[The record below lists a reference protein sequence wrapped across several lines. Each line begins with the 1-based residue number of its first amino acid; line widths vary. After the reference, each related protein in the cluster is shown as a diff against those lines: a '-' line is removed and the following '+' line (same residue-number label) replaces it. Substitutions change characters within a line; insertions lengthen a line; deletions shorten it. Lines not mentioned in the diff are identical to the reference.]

1 MKCCTEKAK
10 QEILI
15 RYMCGDTPKE
25 LSEKFGIHVAT
36 VYRWINTWENE
47 TGKHFLTELPL
58 QEMGIVL
65 EYVKGLKQQL
75 EETERALAIIH
86 ESKILQA
93 IPLRERLNVAMSF
106 TEIYSAKLLC
116 HTFEISQSTFYHHR
130 RNKGGGTERQQR
142 DCDICNAI
150 RNAFAESG
158 GRLGSRRIQ
167 VLLHRRG
174 IEVGKRKVSKL
185 MKQMGLSTN
194 QGTTIYYSPTCMSH
208 MEEVDDVKIL

>member
-1 MKCCTEKAK
+1 MKRCPEKAR

-15 RYMCGDTPKE
+15 KYMCGDTPKE
-25 LSEKFGIHVAT
+25 LSEEFGIHIAT

-58 QEMGIVL
+58 QEMGMVL

-75 EETERALAIIH
+75 EETGQSLAIIH
-86 ESKILQA
+86 ESGVLQVV
-93 IPLRERLNVAMSF
+93 PLRERFNMAMNF
-106 TEIYSAKLLC
+106 AETYSAKLLC

-130 RNKGGGTERQQR
+130 RNKEYGTERQQR
-142 DCDICNAI
+142 DCDISNAI
-150 RNAFAESG
+150 RAAFVESG
-158 GRLGSRRIQ
+158 GRLGSRRVQIM
-167 VLLHRRG
+167 LHRKG

>member
-1 MKCCTEKAK
+1 MKCCPEKAK

-15 RYMCGDTPKE
+15 KYMCGDTPKE
-25 LSEKFGIHVAT
+25 LSEEFGIHVAT

-47 TGKHFLTELPL
+47 TGKLFLTELPL
-58 QEMGIVL
+58 QEMGMVL

-86 ESKILQA
+86 ESGILQT
-93 IPLRERLNVAMSF
+93 IPLQERLNMAMSL
-106 TEIYSAKLLC
+106 TETHSAKLLC

-130 RNKGGGTERQQR
+130 RNKGGGTECQQR
-142 DCDICNAI
+142 DCDISNAI
-150 RNAFAESG
+150 RVAFVESG
-158 GRLGSRRIQ
+158 GRLGSRRVQ
-167 VLLHRRG
+167 MLLHRKG

>member
-1 MKCCTEKAK
+1 MKRCPEKDR

-15 RYMCGDTPKE
+15 RYMCGDIPKE
-25 LSEKFGIHVAT
+25 LSEEFGIHVAT

-58 QEMGIVL
+58 QEMGMIL
-65 EYVKGLKQQL
+65 ECVKGLKQQL

-86 ESKILQA
+86 ESGILQT
-93 IPLRERLNVAMSF
+93 IPLQKRLNMAMSF
-106 TEIYSAKLLC
+106 AETHPAKMLC
-116 HTFEISQSTFYHHR
+116 HVFEISQSTFYYHR

-142 DCDICNAI
+142 DCGICNAI

-167 VLLHRRG
+167 MLLHQKG
-174 IEVGKRKVSKL
+174 IEVGKRKVNKL

-194 QGTTIYYSPTCMSH
+194 QGTTIYYSPACMSH

>member
-1 MKCCTEKAK
+1 MKRCPEKAR

-15 RYMCGDTPKE
+15 RYMCGDTPKK
-25 LSEKFGIHVAT
+25 LSEEFGIHVAT

-47 TGKHFLTELPL
+47 TGKHFLIELPL
-58 QEMGIVL
+58 QEMGMVL
-65 EYVKGLKQQL
+65 EYVKDLKQQL

-86 ESKILQA
+86 ESGILQT
-93 IPLRERLNVAMSF
+93 IPLQERLNMAMSL
-106 TEIYSAKLLC
+106 TETHSAKLLC

-150 RNAFAESG
+150 RDAFVESG

-167 VLLHRRG
+167 MLLHRKG